1 MASEQNALP
10 PTPDE
15 ELLRL
20 KLLWYFACTTPLIY
34 LLIAHGVQVVWFD
47 RPGYSGGFSS
57 LSARHGRLLLGILV
71 TAALAIALWLAYWRW
86 KPFEIPSLPSDQK
99 PITALLALF
108 KRRVFSMMALSDLT
122 AASGLIIFLLTA
134 NMRALLLGGCAAY
147 LMLLIAYPARTWF
160 LQASKRL

>member
-1 MASEQNALP
+1 MASEKPSPLS
-10 PTPDE
+10 PDE
-15 ELLRL
+15 ELVRL

-34 LLIAHGVQVVWFD
+34 LLIAHGVQIVWFD
-47 RPGYSGGFSS
+47 LPGYSGGFSS

-71 TAALAIALWLAYWRW
+71 TAALAIALLLAYWRW
-86 KPFEIPSLPSDQK
+86 KPFELPSSPPDQK
-99 PITALLALF
+99 PTAALLPAF

-160 LQASKRL
+160 LQAAKRL